1 MLKEFIYKI
10 KEFFKSIIKAKEIP
24 RLQEVNKIEE
34 NVNKKEKFK
43 NEVKEKAEDR
53 VKLLN
58 LQKEIEEGKINEEE
72 LEQKDINLLK
82 QLYCEQIIDLQRKI
96 NEYQNKLKVS

>member
-1 MLKEFIYKI
+1 MVKEIIYKI
-10 KEFFKSIIKAKEIP
+10 KEILKKCIKGEEIP
-24 RLQEVNKIEE
+24 KLQEVNKIEE
-34 NVNKKEKFK
+34 NVNEKEKFK

-53 VKLLN
+53 FKLLS
-58 LQKEIEEGKINEEE
+58 LQKEIEEGRINEEE

-82 QLYCEQIIDLQRKI
+82 KIYCEQIIDLQRKI